1 MEIKFCLVT
10 QVLKKERVMI
20 KRAKITKKDGYKCA
34 PKGHTV
40 ETFAFGEIVE
50 GQVAEWAVADHAAQA
65 MFDPR
70 DKPKTPPKLETKQKR
85 KRKGKK

>member
-1 MEIKFCLVT
+1 
-10 QVLKKERVMI
+10 MI

-50 GQVAEWAVADHAAQA
+50 GQVAEWAIADHAAQA
-65 MFDPR
+65 MFNPVEET
-70 DKPKTPPKLETKQKR
+70 KITPPTETKR
-85 KRKGKK
+85 KRKAKK